1 MHLKS
6 FLNVSFGCFSL
17 VPCKKIFKGTSGQTI
32 CTHKQTQTHTTT
44 HTPTHTHTHTH
55 IYDVINDSSS
65 AGCSREQSCAN
76 VYMYSLLLGILLR
89 VINMLLLIG
98 EKQRRDGDYITAA
111 MINDLPR
118 ANFFEAFKVKV
129 TMKQNSVFE

>member
-89 VINMLLLIG
+89 VDQYAALNRG
-98 EKQRRDGDYITAA
+98 KATTRRRLHNRG
-111 MINDLPR
+111 NDKRSASSKFL
-118 ANFFEAFKVKV
+118 
-129 TMKQNSVFE
+129 